1 MGNISINLEEGD
13 LEQLREQAK
22 EARVPVTIYA
32 RMLLIQ
38 AMRTAPSPHEL
49 SEGTE

>member
-1 MGNISINLEEGD
+1 VSMANISMNIDDAD

-32 RMLLIQ
+32 RMLLVR
-38 AMRTAPSPHEL
+38 AMSDHKAGESVQ
-49 SEGTE
+49 